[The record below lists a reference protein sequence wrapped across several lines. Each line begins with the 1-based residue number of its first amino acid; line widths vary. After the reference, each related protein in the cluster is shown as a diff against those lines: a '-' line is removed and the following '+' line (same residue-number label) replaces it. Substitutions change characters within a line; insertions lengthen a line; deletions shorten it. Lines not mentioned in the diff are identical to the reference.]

1 MPKFRIE
8 KIIQAERQRVFDIV
22 ANYEGFEKLLPNYF
36 PSIRIRS
43 VRDNISVVEEHL
55 KIGDKELVMTTKHIT
70 NYPETHEVFVIGGDA
85 KGSHIIEKYEKIPN
99 GTKII
104 VEADIKL
111 KGVMRIIGLLGKQK
125 IASEYGK
132 IIDEFAKIVESP

>member
-8 KIIQAERQRVFDIV
+8 KVIQAERQRVFDIV
-22 ANYEGFEKLLPNYF
+22 ANYESFEKLLPNYF

-43 VRDNISVVEEHL
+43 VRDNVSVVEEHL

-99 GTKII
+99 GTRII
-104 VEADIKL
+104 VDADVKL
-111 KGVMRIIGLLGKQK
+111 KGMMRIAGLLGKQK

-132 IIDEFAKIVESP
+132 IIDEFAKIVENP

>member
-22 ANYEGFEKLLPNYF
+22 ANYESFEKLLPNYF
-36 PSIRIRS
+36 PSIRVRS
-43 VRDNISVVEEHL
+43 VRDNVSVVEEHL

-70 NYPETHEVFVIGGDA
+70 NYPETHEVLVIGGDA
-85 KGSHIIEKYEKIPN
+85 KGSHVIEKYEKIAN
-99 GTKII
+99 GTKI
-104 VEADIKL
+104 VVDVDIKL
-111 KGVMRIIGLLGKQK
+111 KGIMLIAGLLGKQK

-132 IIDEFAKIVESP
+132 ILDEFAKIIESS